1 MKLSAWGWLLV
12 TGAAAASVLVGGG
25 GPAEGGDRAAR
36 PPVSSVDGG
45 EHEIAMARLADF
57 RVTVTAARESDED
70 APTATVHLIVE
81 EGADGTWVP
90 VDRELVGER
99 GGWFWYPLTGRGA
112 VCLLSAGDT
121 EVRST
126 ELSLLLSP
134 SLGCSPTHRFELRDG
149 DLVAV

>member
-1 MKLSAWGWLLV
+1 MKLSVWGWLLV
-12 TGAAAASVLVGGG
+12 TGAAAASVLVGGS
-25 GPAEGGDRAAR
+25 GPEGGDRTAR
-36 PPVSSVDGG
+36 PVSSVDGG
-45 EHEIAMARLADF
+45 EHEIAVARLGDL

-70 APTATVHLIVE
+70 APTATVHLTVE
-81 EGADGTWVP
+81 ERADGTWVQ
-90 VDRELVGER
+90 VDREPVGER

-112 VCLLSAGDT
+112 VCMLAAGDT

-134 SLGCSPTHRFELRDG
+134 SLGCSPIHRFELRDG